1 MDYLSIFE
9 RDFGFQIKWSGVEG
23 IGRCPNPHHEDRNP
37 SCSFNADKGVIYCHS
52 CGYKANCYSYAKEQG
67 LDNPHQYIKNESY
80 GGIRIYR
87 PLKTED
93 RTPKMS
99 ADELNKMKDEYYANL
114 TESDKVF
121 TGDLKIHGKRKDGNF
136 VWFYP
141 TAIKHHK
148 SSPNWV
154 GNDRSCQI
162 YGLEYLSDIPKN
174 GMLYIFE
181 GEKDV
186 NYSPYKAI
194 SFSSGAGSLPIDLSP
209 LHPFKNIVV
218 LYDNDDAGKIGAEK
232 VAERITSEWDAE
244 VKIGQWDS
252 SLTDGYDVYDDWKN
266 HKDFPNTD
274 KAISNAV
281 IYEPQTES
289 KNKIGEF
296 VFMTGEE
303 MDVAETK
310 PVEWYV
316 DGILPK
322 GFNCML
328 AGTTGAKK
336 SLYAM
341 QLGLCLANGEQ
352 EFCGGKISQPYKV
365 LYVDTEA
372 GQNEVTRRYKK
383 ITSHMDWKG
392 QSNWVMMSK
401 KGRMTDIWEDVHRAL
416 NRYTPDLLIIDCL
429 YNSTSVDDISK
440 SAPITKIINELSLF
454 QSEYGIDTLTIHH
467 FTKSKHDTF
476 NIDRMAGAS
485 ALQNWTEYCM
495 LMVRSNRDNLNLWKL
510 GKARGVPFSDIV
522 YGLRWYD
529 FWFTTHGIIDDI
541 EPFMIDKEVKLK
553 YASIIEDLPEQFDTN
568 QWLNVFNAQHNLT
581 ERTGKSWLK
590 DATESKMIKKIAHG
604 LYKKHLKII
613 NEDNVNENT

>member
-80 GGIRIYR
+80 GEIRINR

-194 SFSSGAGSLPIDLSP
+194 SFSGGAGSIPKDLFP
-209 LHPFKNIVV
+209 LHPYKKIVV

-232 VAERITSEWDAE
+232 VATRITSEWDAE

-289 KNKIGEF
+289 KNKIG
-296 VFMTGEE
+296 
-303 MDVAETK
+303 
-310 PVEWYV
+310 
-316 DGILPK
+316 
-322 GFNCML
+322 
-328 AGTTGAKK
+328 
-336 SLYAM
+336 
-341 QLGLCLANGEQ
+341 
-352 EFCGGKISQPYKV
+352 
-365 LYVDTEA
+365 
-372 GQNEVTRRYKK
+372 
-383 ITSHMDWKG
+383 
-392 QSNWVMMSK
+392 
-401 KGRMTDIWEDVHRAL
+401 
-416 NRYTPDLLIIDCL
+416 
-429 YNSTSVDDISK
+429 
-440 SAPITKIINELSLF
+440 
-454 QSEYGIDTLTIHH
+454 
-467 FTKSKHDTF
+467 
-476 NIDRMAGAS
+476 
-485 ALQNWTEYCM
+485 
-495 LMVRSNRDNLNLWKL
+495 
-510 GKARGVPFSDIV
+510 
-522 YGLRWYD
+522 
-529 FWFTTHGIIDDI
+529 
-541 EPFMIDKEVKLK
+541 
-553 YASIIEDLPEQFDTN
+553 
-568 QWLNVFNAQHNLT
+568 
-581 ERTGKSWLK
+581 
-590 DATESKMIKKIAHG
+590 
-604 LYKKHLKII
+604 
-613 NEDNVNENT
+613 